1 MNYELK
7 FDILWQTQKYLSF
20 LKREVLVEFISE
32 EGDQEPTA
40 RQISLLDSLDILT
53 EEILEKLNVWAR
65 KDFRQRL
72 NNWGMTAEE
81 LFEEIDI
88 EIDEQNIHNHF
99 IINEIVVPRIDGCSA
114 NYIFICGSCDWDE
127 EHGIEFLLRDGE
139 PIRCNAQEGLAQ
151 NAEWDDYLAK
161 N

>member
-7 FDILWQTQKYLSF
+7 FDILWQTKKYLPF

-40 RQISLLDSLDILT
+40 RQIALLDSLDALT
-53 EEILEKLNVWAR
+53 EEIIEKLAVWAR

-72 NNWGMTAEE
+72 SNWGMTAEE
-81 LFEEIDI
+81 LFEEIAI
-88 EIDEQNIHNHF
+88 KIDEQNIYNHF
-99 IINEIVVPRIDGCSA
+99 IIDEAVIPRIDGCNA

-127 EHGIEFLLRDGE
+127 EHGIEFLLKNGE

-151 NAEWDDYLAK
+151 NAEWDDYLEQG
-161 N
+161 